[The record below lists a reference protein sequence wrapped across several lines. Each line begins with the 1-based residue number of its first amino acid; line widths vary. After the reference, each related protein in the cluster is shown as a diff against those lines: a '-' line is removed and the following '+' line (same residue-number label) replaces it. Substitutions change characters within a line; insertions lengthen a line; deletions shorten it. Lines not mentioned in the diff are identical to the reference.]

1 MKKIFAL
8 IMAIAIFGC
17 PIGAVYAD
25 NAAEE
30 TLIENGDFSENTDGW
45 YGLDGAN
52 AGFSADE
59 GHDAA
64 GSLSVISESA
74 QSSAETAVNLRKYK
88 WYHLSLYVKLAD
100 TRTREGSFF
109 LAPQLAY
116 TDGEEEK
123 TTALFDRVLL
133 QNNTWTRV
141 EGYFQAP
148 MLSNVAQ
155 ENTVEDLFLAG
166 SLQLIPEFS
175 GEESAFASFYA
186 DDVQLTAIDG
196 GMNGDFGAGI
206 QYWNFEGTE
215 TRISFQSAAAE
226 DEQLATLDQAG
237 IFPETDN
244 IYRFAPNT
252 SGTSCIGPS
261 QNIAMDSGTDYEISV
276 WLKGENV
283 QKGDNAFLVL
293 DRSFNGTRYGD
304 NVTAIGKVDI
314 SDGKWHRIKAVEN
327 FPTDAVRKSGDAAVY
342 VCISN
347 GSRYNSN
354 NASGRNILMA
364 QFEVRKRGNLIRNPY
379 FIITGKEARSL
390 DHQAVKQPESMEP
403 WQFDGTLNVE
413 YNPERTY
420 DASKYYAMNTVEDS
434 GDLQCVRQTVQFSA
448 KDYTLSV
455 WARLDESYPADT
467 AEGYLY
473 VDDSQSPLSEQYSL
487 NKNEWTKLEV
497 PVYSAAEGERMA
509 GLAVRNEEILEAP
522 RSILLSDFT
531 ILENNESFID
541 VTDISVNGTFDPE
554 GEFPEITVK
563 TNPAKKGTLFYEY
576 LLYDPAGGQYTAIQS
591 GQLENFRSGDILPG
605 FEIFSEW
612 TGMKLKIRAYMR
624 NSKGEIGQEYSTDD
638 YQIRKNK
645 TDDDTVIPFNSI
657 FRDNGIANG
666 TFEQGVDGWTP
677 EGAAQL
683 QWDKTVAADQSVGC
697 AAIKQTA
704 GKGDGISTDFRI
716 RRYRQ
721 YKFSADVKLKEQ
733 YSTDTKIQA
742 TVVFDNNG
750 AERTINL
757 GTVVLNHT
765 DWAKLEGS
773 FILNMSLEDLSG
785 AAPEENLYRNGKVVF
800 RAARVKEMAGDSNL
814 TEFYLD
820 NVFLLPVNESTNPY
834 LGENREGWSDR
845 TSAQTV
851 SLNPAQEG
859 IEELIQ
865 NGEFPNVSRCVKITS
880 AAGAFAD
887 SPQQTF
893 YMDADKKYEVS
904 AWVKSEDLNEDQV
917 TEPAPDYIELI
928 LGRKGSTTYTCH
940 GRIAVSDGKWHHI
953 KAVISY
959 PKSAAEDGYQGD
971 ALMFLRYSANNG
983 NVYGSA
989 PSESKTFYVAE
1000 LGIRELNNAVTN
1012 PYFVI
1017 GDGWN
1022 YWYGHEYCG
1031 KAINNSTGR
1040 NYVTPGT
1047 AIRSGYNGDN
1057 AVEIVVDP
1065 NSAAVKLDEN
1075 DVCYIDS
1082 NENFDSF
1089 DGGFAYGKMVLK
1101 SENHDSFWYTA
1112 ALENSAAY
1120 KISAWIKAERDTEKN
1135 LQLVTYVGEKSN
1147 IVHTQSISANQWVK
1161 TESEPYLYTGSAESV
1176 KIGFYVTTDDGS
1188 AVKDGSILFE
1198 NVTAARTD
1206 EIIPKIAVNFDRA
1219 ICGSED
1225 NTVRVTKLRDMAMG
1239 YRYQYYLSDRADN
1252 EVGKVSDAVRIV
1264 SGQSDINAV
1273 PNPFYCNLSWR
1284 GKYICAAVAPVSR
1297 FGVYGETVYT
1307 DWVRVDGGFAIK
1319 RADATEPQDGKTTA
1333 EAEIENGYSEDV
1345 WADII
1350 FAYTNQSGEVKSIR
1364 VEKTLLRNG
1373 QNSIVTTE
1381 LPVEADDKNGMI
1393 TVYAW
1398 LGTKS
1403 GLTKFAPLTNSAVIH
1418 LNQ

>member
-74 QSSAETAVNLRKYK
+74 QSGAETAVNLRKYK

-109 LAPQLAY
+109 LAPQFAY

-141 EGYFQAP
+141 EGYFQVP
-148 MLSNVAQ
+148 MLSNVSQ

-175 GEESAFASFYA
+175 GEESAFTSFYA
-186 DDVQLTAIDG
+186 DDVRLTAIDG

-244 IYRFAPNT
+244 IYRFTPNT
-252 SGTSCIGPS
+252 SGTACIGPS

-364 QFEVRKRGNLIRNPY
+364 QFEIRKRENLIRNPY

-497 PVYSAAEGERMA
+497 PVYSAAEGESIA
-509 GLAVRNEEILEAP
+509 GLAVRNAEILEAP

-591 GQLENFRSGDILPG
+591 RQLENFRSGDILPG

-800 RAARVKEMAGDSNL
+800 RAARVKEMAWDSNL

-1120 KISAWIKAERDTEKN
+1120 KISAWIKAERDTEEN

-1252 EVGKVSDAVRIV
+1252 EVGKVSDTVRIV